1 MFYSIYSKLK
11 FEIFRFQNRHKVKI
25 GKRCMVYNTLFE
37 GKNSIASGTR
47 ITNSKVG
54 YGSYININSSLSF
67 VKIGRYCSIA
77 DNVCV
82 SLGNHPT
89 NHVSTHPAFYYNTEK
104 QIGWTYHKGEPLFD
118 EIYKYPKGED
128 FYQVIIG
135 NDVWIGSH
143 AIIMGGIRIGDGA
156 VIASGA
162 VVTRDVEPYS
172 IVGGVPAKLIKM
184 RFTEEQR
191 TSLLR
196 IKWWNKS
203 PIEIKN
209 SYRSFSDVNNFINH
223 V

>member
-1 MFYSIYSKLK
+1 MLRFVLSRLQYVLFRIRNRRVVIIGSHCQVSKSI
-11 FEIFRFQNRHKVKI
+11 
-25 GKRCMVYNTLFE
+25 FE
-37 GKNSIASGTR
+37 GKNSVADGT
-47 ITNSKVG
+47 TLSNCNFG
-54 YGSYININSSLSF
+54 YGSYINKNSSLSF

-77 DNVCV
+77 DNVYV
-82 SLGNHPT
+82 SLGNHPID
-89 NHVSTHPAFYYNTEK
+89 HVNTHPAFYYNTEK
-104 QIGWTYHKGEPLFD
+104 QIGWTYHKGDPLFD

-143 AIIMGGIRIGDGA
+143 ALIMGGIRIGDGA

-162 VVTRDVEPYS
+162 VVTKDVEPYS

-184 RFTEEQR
+184 RFTEEQIA
-191 TSLLR
+191 SLLR

-203 PIEIKN
+203 PIEIEN
-209 SYRSFSDVNNFINH
+209 SYRSFVDVNSFINH

>member
-143 AIIMGGIRIGDGA
+143 ALIMGGIRIGDGA

-162 VVTRDVEPYS
+162 VVTKDVEPYS
-172 IVGGVPAKLIKM
+172 VVGGVPAKLIKM

-203 PIEIKN
+203 PIEIEN
-209 SYRSFSDVNNFINH
+209 SYRSFVDVNNFINH